1 MEGKLIKWT
10 NYFSG
15 WKERIFMLKGPL
27 LYYYYGPKEN
37 PRGKIHLGL
46 STIIND
52 ENNDFF
58 EINTGSNI
66 MFLKANTKEERIKWV
81 TALTKAKL
89 EGERSIR
96 EVLKKSKKM
105 EGTKEEYKDLIVPE
119 LSYDAELKQL
129 NTAIV
134 RFELDNKNLLDFL
147 EKKKYKR
154 SGN

>member
-15 WKERIFMLKGPL
+15 WKERIFSLRGPL
-27 LYYYYGPKEN
+27 LYYYYAPKEM

-52 ENNDFF
+52 ENNDYF

-66 MFLKANTKEERIKWV
+66 IFLKAQTKEERNKWI

-89 EGERSIR
+89 EGEKSIR
-96 EVLKKSKKM
+96 QILKKTKNT
-105 EGTKEEYKDLIVPE
+105 EDRKEE
-119 LSYDAELKQL
+119 
-129 NTAIV
+129 
-134 RFELDNKNLLDFL
+134 
-147 EKKKYKR
+147 
-154 SGN
+154 